1 MEEIKQ
7 ESSMGRRGS
16 SGGRRDDVGFSD
28 GELEK
33 FDEAL
38 EAASDSSKPD
48 VQKKWS
54 IPAGVDPEGGH
65 FLSSGYTFWFVRRS
79 GARSQENYANAIKR
93 IGGFRSIEG
102 FWKYYNHLVRPHD
115 LPNTSDYHLFK
126 EGIKPMWEDDA
137 NKRGGKWII
146 RLKKGLAT
154 KYWED
159 LLLAIVGEQFQ
170 VGDEICGIVCSI
182 RFNEDILSVWNKSAD
197 NKQARLKIHETLKT
211 VLNLPPNT
219 PMEYKCHDDSIR
231 DNSSFR
237 NTDIYR

>member
-93 IGGFRSIEG
+93 IGGFRS
-102 FWKYYNHLVRPHD
+102 V
-115 LPNTSDYHLFK
+115 S
-126 EGIKPMWEDDA
+126 
-137 NKRGGKWII
+137 
-146 RLKKGLAT
+146 
-154 KYWED
+154 
-159 LLLAIVGEQFQ
+159 
-170 VGDEICGIVCSI
+170 
-182 RFNEDILSVWNKSAD
+182 
-197 NKQARLKIHETLKT
+197 
-211 VLNLPPNT
+211 PP
-219 PMEYKCHDDSIR
+219 PP
-231 DNSSFR
+231 
-237 NTDIYR
+237 